1 MRLSDLQL
9 KEVVDISFGTKVGNI
24 IDVTIDTSSGRINN
38 LIIEPSRSMRK
49 MLSSKEDRLI
59 LYNQIIKIGDDIILV
74 DTKHKN

>member
-24 IDVTIDTSSGRINN
+24 SDVTIDTSSGRINN
-38 LIIEPSRSMRK
+38 LIIEPTRSMRK

>member
-24 IDVTIDTSSGRINN
+24 SDVTIDTSSGRINN
-38 LIIEPSRSMRK
+38 LIIEPTRNMRK

>member
-49 MLSSKEDRLI
+49 MLFSKEDRLI